1 MRRLIQCF
9 TPRRLAKLA
18 AATFAQ
24 LTMLLA
30 VFGLVSQPAMA
41 DVGSEMN
48 SYFNAAGS
56 SANVTGPAAFN
67 GQSAGYYSG
76 GSVWSRFPQ
85 KSINPVSV
93 ALPSA
98 RAGCGGIDL
107 FAGSFSFINADEMV
121 ATLKATANNAIGFAF
136 QLAIDS
142 ISAQIGGVMK
152 DMSQRVQALNAF
164 NMSSCEAAQQAIGS
178 IWPKMDGASSTICQ
192 QVGGAKGFFSD
203 AASARHGCTN
213 KGEREDTI
221 AKGGDDAELVQSK
234 NYTWYA
240 LNAKSATKP
249 SKEYA
254 EFLMTMVGT
263 IIYDST
269 KKADSMGGFRFIAP
283 ASWDTYQ
290 ALLDGTASAPTD
302 VWSCDTTDDKGC
314 LSPRSEKLSIPTE
327 VALRTRVLKMMDS
340 MSAKIRSNAALSG
353 DEINL
358 LGMTSIPL
366 YKILVVNE
374 AAHMGLGSGDKATLS
389 EMVAIDLL
397 ISMLDR
403 MLDTISQAQ
412 QGANYVSTTEFE
424 TWRKQ
429 VDSVK
434 TELARRSTKMAGEVQ
449 NTYRVI
455 QQTQFLESTLKNT
468 MSPQMTASLRFGRG
482 LSSQGLR

>member
-9 TPRRLAKLA
+9 TPRQVAKVA

-30 VFGLVSQPAMA
+30 MFGLVAQPAMA
-41 DVGSEMN
+41 DVGQEMN
-48 SYFNAAGS
+48 SYFNSAGA

-203 AASARHGCTN
+203 AAAARHGCTN

-314 LSPRSEKLSIPTE
+314 ISPTSTKLSIPTE

-340 MSAKIRSNAALSG
+340 MSAKIRTNAALSG

-358 LGMTSIPL
+358 LCMTSIPL

-429 VDSVK
+429 VDNVK
-434 TELARRSTKMAGEVQ
+434 TELSRRSSKMSADVQ
-449 NTYRVI
+449 STYRVI